1 MFDTSCTPDVA
12 ILSSVVGELIVSIS
26 GIRDRT
32 LGDVDAFRRELAA
45 RGVPVSYLVAPRLK
59 GGYRLDRDAA
69 TVEWLVRRRADHD
82 AVVLHGYDEAATK
95 KLRGEFATLRAHEAN
110 LRLLGADRVLEHL
123 GLRTRLFA
131 APGWTV
137 SQGTVIALPGN
148 GFRLVAELGGV
159 TDLVRGTTSRA
170 RVVGIGEGFLTESWW
185 CRTLV
190 LSAERT
196 ARRAGLVRVAVAAS
210 QLRRPGPRRAM
221 LDAIDAALAQGCI
234 PAVYRWEPRRAL
246 TDAA

>member
-1 MFDTSCTPDVA
+1 MTA
-12 ILSSVVGELIVSIS
+12 ELIVSIS

-32 LGDVDAFRRELAA
+32 LSDADAFCEQLDA
-45 RGVPVSYLVAPRLK
+45 RGVPVSLLIAPRLK
-59 GGYRLDRDAA
+59 GDYRLERDPS
-69 TVEWLVRRRADHD
+69 TTFWLRERRAAGD

-95 KLRGEFATLRAHEAN
+95 KRRSEFATLPAHEAN
-110 LRLLGADRVLEHL
+110 LRLMGADRAMEHL

-137 SQGTVIALPGN
+137 SDGTVTALPRN
-148 GFRLVAELGGV
+148 GFRLLAGLSGV
-159 TDLVRGTTSRA
+159 TDLVRDTTTPA
-170 RVVGIGEGFLTESWW
+170 RVLGIGAGFLTENWW

-196 ARRAGLVRVAVAAS
+196 ARRGGTVRLAVSAA
-210 QLRRPGPRRAM
+210 QLRHSAPRQA
-221 LDAIDAALAQGCI
+221 LFDAIDLALMHGCL
-234 PAVYRWEPRRAL
+234 PEMYRWEADRAL

>member
-1 MFDTSCTPDVA
+1 MFATVVTSDVA
-12 ILSSVVGELIVSIS
+12 TLTCVTAELIVSIS

-32 LGDVDAFRRELAA
+32 LSDVDTFCEELDA
-45 RGVPVSYLVAPRLK
+45 RGVPVSLLVAPRLK
-59 GGYRLDRDAA
+59 GDYRLARDPA
-69 TVEWLVRRRADHD
+69 TLFWLAERRAAGD

-95 KLRGEFATLRAHEAN
+95 QRRSEFATLQAHEAN
-110 LRLLGADRVLEHL
+110 LRLLGADRTMEHL

-137 SQGTVIALPGN
+137 SEGTVRALPRN
-148 GFRLVAELGGV
+148 GFRLLAGLAGV
-159 TDLVRGTTSRA
+159 TDLVRDTTTPA
-170 RVVGIGEGFLTESWW
+170 RVLGIGAGFLTETWW

-196 ARRAGLVRVAVAAS
+196 ARRGGTVRLAVSAR
-210 QLRRPGPRRAM
+210 QLRHTAPRQAVF
-221 LDAIDAALAQGCI
+221 DAIDLALLHGCV
-234 PAVYRWEPRRAL
+234 PETYRWEADRAL